1 MGIVYTPAKTGYQ
14 RWMEQEGIPIVEGLA
29 IEDVTDLALRPWK
42 RLGGNGTYI
51 QLKGGGGIT
60 GMYVVEIPAGGAL
73 NPERHI
79 YDKLIYILKG
89 RGGTEVWQEG
99 GKKQFFE
106 WAEGSIFAPPLNT
119 WHRLV
124 NGAREPAM
132 ALVITTA
139 PMILDLF
146 RDPDFVFNN
155 DYLFKSRYHGEED
168 YFKSSDKR
176 YKAMKVRMWDTNFIS
191 DARNVMLDDATY
203 KTAKGQTTCF
213 EMADNCL
220 VGHIA
225 EWPAGIYHNAHYH
238 AAGAILLALHSTG
251 YLLMWPKDF
260 GVHPYQGGREDKV
273 VKFHWKPGSIFSP
286 PDGWF
291 HQHFNTG
298 PEPAR
303 HAAFRLGS
311 RKNPTL
317 FFSATSGDREG
328 VTMSIRDGGTVIAY
342 DDEDPRIR
350 KEFEE
355 ALKKNGVASQMPPV
369 TYRTDPLFTA
379 T

>member
-29 IEDVTDLALRPWK
+29 IADVTDLALRPWK

-99 GKKQFFE
+99 GIKQSFE

-155 DYLFKSRYHGEED
+155 DYLFKSRYQGKED

-176 YKAMKVRMWDTNFIS
+176 YKEMKVRMWDTNFIS

-220 VGHIA
+220 IGHIS

-251 YLLMWPKDF
+251 YLLMWPKDI
-260 GVHPYQGGREDKV
+260 GVHPYQGGREDQV
-273 VKFHWKPGSIFSP
+273 VNFHWKPGSIFSP

-355 ALKKNGVASQMPPV
+355 ALKKNGVVSQMPSV

>member
-1 MGIVYTPAKTGYQ
+1 MDIVYTPAKTGYQ

-99 GKKQFFE
+99 GIKQSFE

-251 YLLMWPKDF
+251 YLLMWPKDI
-260 GVHPYQGGREDKV
+260 GVHPYQSGREDQV
-273 VKFHWKPGSIFSP
+273 VNFHWKPGSIFSP

-355 ALKKNGVASQMPPV
+355 ALKKNGVASQMPSV

>member
-1 MGIVYTPAKTGYQ
+1 MDIVYTPAKTGYQ
-14 RWMEQEGIPIVEGLA
+14 RWMEEEGIPIVEGLA
-29 IEDVTDLALRPWK
+29 IEDVTDLALKPWK
-42 RLGGNGTYI
+42 RLGGKGTYI
-51 QLKGGGGIT
+51 QLKGGGGVT

-73 NPERHI
+73 NQERHI
-79 YDKLIYILKG
+79 FDKLIYILKG

-99 GKKQFFE
+99 GKKQSFE
-106 WAEGSIFAPPLNT
+106 WGEGSIFAPPLNT

-124 NGAREPAM
+124 NGAGEPAV
-132 ALVITTA
+132 ALVVTTA
-139 PMILDLF
+139 PMILDF
-146 RDPDFVFNN
+146 YRDAKFIFNN
-155 DYLFKSRYHGEED
+155 DYQFTSRYQGEED

-176 YKAMKVRMWDTNFIS
+176 YKAIKTRMWDTNFIT
-191 DARNVMLDDATY
+191 DARNVKLDDATY
-203 KTAKGQTTCF
+203 KTSKGQTTCF

-220 VGHIA
+220 IGHIA

-251 YLLMWPKDF
+251 YLLMWPKDL
-260 GVHPYQGGREDKV
+260 GVHPYQSGGGDKV
-273 VKFHWKPGSIFSP
+273 VEFHWKPGSIFSP

-298 PEPAR
+298 PESAR

-311 RKNPTL
+311 RRNPTL
-317 FFSATSGDREG
+317 FHDSTSGDREG
-328 VTMSIRDGGTVIAY
+328 VTTSIRDGGTVIAY

-350 KEFEE
+350 KDFEK
-355 ALKKNGVASQMPPV
+355 ALKKNGVVSEMPPV
-369 TYRTDPLFTA
+369 KYRTDQLFTA